1 MLNGDPKSIARL
13 DKLIHSTQSAKLQ
26 SLRAEYEGLISP
38 KGPGR
43 KKRKLK
49 WRSEDDCADN
59 LRNWFENKHSGNLLK
74 CILAN
79 DERQTVI
86 LRKEESKKYSVF
98 ALSRVKT
105 EKL

>member
-26 SLRAEYEGLISP
+26 SLRAEYEGLQLISP

-49 WRSEDDCADN
+49 
-59 LRNWFENKHSGNLLK
+59 
-74 CILAN
+74 
-79 DERQTVI
+79 
-86 LRKEESKKYSVF
+86 
-98 ALSRVKT
+98 
-105 EKL
+105 